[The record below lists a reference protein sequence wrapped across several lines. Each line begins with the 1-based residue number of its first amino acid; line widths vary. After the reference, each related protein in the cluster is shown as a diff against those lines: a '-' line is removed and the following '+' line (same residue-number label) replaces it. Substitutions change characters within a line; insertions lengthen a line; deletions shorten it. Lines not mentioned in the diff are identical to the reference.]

1 LDNDSGLPLG
11 DHWREWTEQALRHT
25 PAGWTELVD
34 ELTALQ
40 DTVATSGPPPET
52 VAAVTGLL
60 ARARELLGEHATGY
74 ERQIFGRLLHLPG
87 RGQSLTPPLH
97 VISWTGEEL
106 LGETVFGAFHSGSN
120 QVAHGGSVALFLDE
134 ALGRVADLG
143 EHVRSRT
150 ASLRVD
156 YRNLTPIGRTLQ
168 VRVTVGETS
177 GRKRNLHAVL
187 TDGPDICAQAHGL
200 FIELRPGQR

>member
-1 LDNDSGLPLG
+1 MGENDELPLG
-11 DHWREWTEQALRHT
+11 DHWREWTDQALRHT

-40 DTVATSGPPPET
+40 DTVATSGPPPQTVET
-52 VAAVTGLL
+52 VTGLL
-60 ARARELLGEHATGY
+60 ARARELLGAHATTY
-74 ERQIFGRLLHLPG
+74 DRQVFGRLLHLPG

-97 VISWTGEEL
+97 VISWSGTEL
-106 LGETVFGAFHSGSN
+106 VAETVFGAFHSGSN
-120 QVAHGGSVALFLDE
+120 QVVHGGSVALFLDE

-143 EHVRSRT
+143 ERVRSRT

-156 YRNLTPIGRTLQ
+156 YRNPTPIGRPLR
-168 VRVTVGETS
+168 VRVTVGEAS

-187 TDGPDICAQAHGL
+187 TDGPTLCAEAHGL
-200 FIELRPGQR
+200 FVELRPGQR